1 MGFSNWDRPD
11 SPISASGQEQMGGEA
26 KALGSRRSFLRG
38 LAELIE
44 ILLIA
49 GGLFLAV
56 NMVTARVRVESV
68 SMEPNLREGQL
79 VVVNRLAYRWTKP
92 ERGDIIVFRPPEN
105 LIKRYIKRV
114 IGLEGDII
122 VARNGQIF
130 VNGVALD
137 EPYLAV
143 TPTYEGEWTVGP
155 DELFV
160 LGDNRNNSND
170 SKNWGN
176 LKEEAVIGKAV
187 VIYWPPGDIALIP
200 HYDVM
205 GASEK

>member
-1 MGFSNWDRPD
+1 MGLYNWDRSD
-11 SPISASGQEQMGGEA
+11 SPIPTSGQEQSEGEA
-26 KALGSRRSFLRG
+26 EALDRRRPFVSAF
-38 LAELIE
+38 AELIE

-49 GGLFLAV
+49 GGLFIAV
-56 NMVTARVRVESV
+56 NLVTARVRVESV
-68 SMEPNLREGQL
+68 SMEPNFHEGQL
-79 VVVNRLAYRWTKP
+79 VVVNRLAYRWTKL
-92 ERGDIIVFRPPEN
+92 ERGDIIVFRPPVN
-105 LIKRYIKRV
+105 PIKRYIKRV
-114 IGLEGDII
+114 IGLEGDLIA
-122 VARNGQIF
+122 ARNGQIF

-155 DELFV
+155 GEIFV

-176 LKEEAVIGKAV
+176 LKEEAVIGMAV
-187 VIYWPPGDIALIP
+187 IIYWPPGDIALIP

-205 GASEK
+205 GATEK